1 MILRFEMK
9 WDRDKGEGLLSFLCR
24 TGQASCLLN
33 VFLSLFVITANINDY
48 FFKIWFSKSQQ
59 SFLYIKLK
67 VNEMIVLLYYQ
78 TLHLKSRS

>member
-33 VFLSLFVITANINDY
+33 VFLSLFVIAANINDY
-48 FFKIWFSKSQQ
+48 FLKYAGFQNHSKV
-59 SFLYIKLK
+59 FYI
-67 VNEMIVLLYYQ
+67 
-78 TLHLKSRS
+78 SS